1 MKKLLSI
8 LVLGLLLSSNFVFS
22 ENYKTGQ
29 EIEGQIVFSKK
40 MYELAANL
48 TLIVHFAFILFVVFG
63 ALLFFVA
70 TKIIFIHIPA
80 FIWGSYIELTHSICP
95 LTYLENWFLHK
106 ANLTTYSEGFIQN
119 YLVPIVY
126 PMNLTKDLQICL
138 GIVLIVVN
146 MIIYGFIISKLKK
159 KF

>member
-1 MKKLLSI
+1 
-8 LVLGLLLSSNFVFS
+8 
-22 ENYKTGQ
+22 
-29 EIEGQIVFSKK
+29 
-40 MYELAANL
+40 MYELAADL

-70 TKIIFIHIPA
+70 TKIIFIHFPA
-80 FIWGSYIELTHSICP
+80 LIWGSYIELTNSICP

-126 PMNLTKDLQICL
+126 PVSLTKDLQIYL
-138 GIVLIVVN
+138 GIALIVINIVF
-146 MIIYGFIISKLKK
+146 YAFIFSKLKK
-159 KF
+159 NFK

>member
-1 MKKLLSI
+1 
-8 LVLGLLLSSNFVFS
+8 
-22 ENYKTGQ
+22 
-29 EIEGQIVFSKK
+29 

-70 TKIIFIHIPA
+70 TKIIFIHFPA
-80 FIWGSYIELTHSICP
+80 LIWGSYIELTNSICP

-126 PMNLTKDLQICL
+126 PMSLTKHLQVFL
-138 GIVLIVVN
+138 GIGLIVINIV
-146 MIIYGFIISKLKK
+146 IYAFIFSKMKK
-159 KF
+159 NFK

>member
-1 MKKLLSI
+1 
-8 LVLGLLLSSNFVFS
+8 
-22 ENYKTGQ
+22 
-29 EIEGQIVFSKK
+29 

-70 TKIIFIHIPA
+70 TKIIFIHFPA
-80 FIWGSYIELTHSICP
+80 LIWGSYIELTNSICP

-126 PMNLTKDLQICL
+126 PVSLTKDFQIYL
-138 GIVLIVVN
+138 GIALIITNIV
-146 MIIYGFIISKLKK
+146 IYAFIFNKLKK
-159 KF
+159 KFK

>member
-1 MKKLLSI
+1 
-8 LVLGLLLSSNFVFS
+8 
-22 ENYKTGQ
+22 
-29 EIEGQIVFSKK
+29 

-70 TKIIFIHIPA
+70 TKIIFIHFPA
-80 FIWGSYIELTHSICP
+80 LIWGSYIELTNSICP

-119 YLVPIVY
+119 YLVPIIY
-126 PMNLTKDLQICL
+126 PVSLTKDLQIYL
-138 GIVLIVVN
+138 GIALIVINIVF
-146 MIIYGFIISKLKK
+146 YAFIFNKLKK
-159 KF
+159 NFK